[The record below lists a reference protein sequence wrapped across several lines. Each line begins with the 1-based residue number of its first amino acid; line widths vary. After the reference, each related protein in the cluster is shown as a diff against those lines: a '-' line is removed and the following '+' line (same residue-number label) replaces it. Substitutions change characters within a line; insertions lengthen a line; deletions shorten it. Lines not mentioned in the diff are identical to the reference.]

1 MSEWL
6 RPIVCLAV
14 STGMRRGEYLAF
26 VGWTWT
32 PLANE
37 SCFPRRRTERDESC
51 YLNKLALQVL
61 EVARGDKVASTERVF
76 AGVSGEQV
84 SMAFRRAA
92 KAAKIEDF
100 RFMTF
105 ATPRLRGSECR
116 VPTFT
121 PLRNCSGTR
130 TFGWPRGISIC
141 PRTILPRQ

>member
-1 MSEWL
+1 
-6 RPIVCLAV
+6 
-14 STGMRRGEYLAF
+14 MRRGEILGLRWLD
-26 VGWTWT
+26 VDTIG
-32 PLANE
+32 
-37 SCFPRRRTERDESC
+37 ERIMLPQTKNGEGRIV